1 MIFRRSGAGV
11 AWELLG
17 EGESLYGGCQ
27 RETTRCGKLKQP
39 SFGPQGGYR
48 SARYVLAA
56 KLFFAI
62 FSRGTAVVAAPLP
75 EGRYGLSGRR
85 GAGRPI
91 CEIHS
96 VLLEPT
102 RPSRRGSLTDL
113 CAFAYISG
121 GEIEIVSVV
130 GEALTVDCES
140 RMGRVAAPMVAL
152 LAGFA
157 RKGGA
162 GTGRRPAWG
171 LLAPLAVSLFLWV

>member
-1 MIFRRSGAGV
+1 MREAL
-11 AWELLG
+11 AAELWTL
-17 EGESLYGGCQ
+17 
-27 RETTRCGKLKQP
+27 
-39 SFGPQGGYR
+39 GGYR

-75 EGRYGLSGRR
+75 EGRHGLSGRR
-85 GAGRPI
+85 GAGRPL
-91 CEIHS
+91 CEIPS
-96 VLLEPT
+96 VLLAPI

-113 CAFAYISG
+113 CAFAGISG
-121 GEIEIVSVV
+121 EEIGSVV

-140 RMGRVAAPMVAL
+140 RMGRSAAPVVAL

-171 LLAPLAVSLFLWV
+171 LLAPLAVSLFLWG